1 MEKEYIVLVDKYNKV
16 LRVSP
21 KLETHN
27 YNTPLHRGFSLF
39 LFNKKGEL
47 LLQQRSIKKKTWP
60 LVWSNSCCG
69 HPALDES
76 NVDAAKRRLNFE
88 LGISDADIYEII
100 SDFRYKVE
108 LDGIVENEICPILIG
123 FTNQEPIVNK
133 DEVES
138 IKWIPWEDFVKE
150 TESNPNNYSPWCVL
164 EVNLLKEN
172 KKFLSL
178 YKRLTP
184 KDLSLRSR

>member
-1 MEKEYIVLVDKYNKV
+1 MKKTNKQLEEYVVLVDKQNRV
-16 LRVSP
+16 LGTAP

-27 YNTPLHRGFSLF
+27 NNTPLHRGFSLF

-47 LLQQRSIKKKTWP
+47 LLQQRSVKKKTWP

-69 HPALDES
+69 HPRLNES
-76 NVDAAKRRLNFE
+76 NVDAAKRRLDYE
-88 LGISDADIYEII
+88 LGISDTDIFEII
-100 SDFRYKVE
+100 SDFRYKVA

-123 FTNQEPIVNK
+123 FPDQELVINK
-133 DEVES
+133 DEVKS

-150 TESNPNNYSPWCVL
+150 TESNPNNYSPWCVQ
-164 EVNLLKEN
+164 ETNLIKNN

-178 YKRLTP
+178 YKQFT
-184 KDLSLRSR
+184 S